1 MVDYICKTN
10 PIAPSLLNSED
21 KGRSPDLS
29 AICRGQ
35 TSLKNVVVIARA
47 APERWHINKC
57 LCNKRKGEPGR
68 VGPQGRK
75 LTPPANPI
83 RVTYMGECVKE
94 II

>member
-21 KGRSPDLS
+21 KGRKIFLF
-29 AICRGQ
+29 
-35 TSLKNVVVIARA
+35 L
-47 APERWHINKC
+47 
-57 LCNKRKGEPGR
+57 GR
-68 VGPQGRK
+68 VGPQARK
-75 LTPPANPI
+75 HTPPANPI